1 MAKPFMCGDEFPVYI
16 PEGGCDCNYSLISVT
31 DDRYAAAY
39 VLTLNGERVGE
50 QISIPK
56 DMVVESGV
64 VNTVI
69 EDGIPYAGAI
79 AGDKYLMLNIANSN
93 TPIYISLKELQT
105 GGYLVVDELPA
116 EGDGQHIYLVP
127 NGSDGYDRYVW
138 VDDEW
143 INLGNTEID
152 LSNYYTKAEVNSGFY
167 TKQEV
172 DALIP
177 TIPDAH
183 PVGSV
188 VITTTNTNP
197 SSEFG
202 GSWTLIDKEFKSQYI
217 DSDAVAWQTGTNTSY
232 AFTVKGQEIWFH
244 ATFNST
250 IQFTDT
256 DIPIVHITL
265 SKIGLSDCLSCNALG
280 YSDTG
285 GGVLMLQ
292 AQKYSS
298 TILRITSLDVV
309 THNSNPGMMQ
319 SGMTIR
325 IDCPIRFVQSY
336 MLDSFCDRFFWKRTA

>member
-79 AGDKYLMLNIANSN
+79 AGDKYLMLTIANSS
-93 TPIYISLKELQT
+93 TPIYVSLKELQT

-116 EGDGQHIYLVP
+116 EGDGSHIYLVP
-127 NGSDGYDRYVW
+127 NQSDGYDRYVW

-143 INLGNTEID
+143 INLGDTEID

-188 VITTTNTNP
+188 VVTDTNTNP
-197 SSEFG
+197 SSTFG
-202 GSWTLIDKEFKSQYI
+202 GSWTLIDKEFKSK
-217 DSDAVAWQTGTNTSY
+217 SLTSGAAWQTGSGQSY
-232 AFTVKGQEIWFH
+232 RIQIKGEEIWFH
-244 ATFNST
+244 ASFTST
-250 IQFTDT
+250 IQFADT
-256 DIPIVHITL
+256 DIPLVHIPLAT
-265 SKIGLSDCLSCNALG
+265 IGLTDMNSSEALG

-285 GGVLMLQ
+285 GGILMLQ
-292 AQKYSS
+292 VQKLNS
-298 TILRITSLDVV
+298 TTIRISSLDVV
-309 THNSNPGMMQ
+309 SHNSNPGIMP
-319 SGMTIR
+319 SNMTIR
-325 IDCPIRFVQSY
+325 IDCPIRFEPGF